1 MDRFGRKK
9 IIAAKAILT
18 LVLLIPMIPY
28 GLMAGD

>member
-9 IIAAKAILT
+9 IIAVKAILS
-18 LVLLIPMIPY
+18 LVLLIPLIPY